1 VDEKSAEN
9 LHARSTGGVGT
20 ASLEMVLESTITS
33 VLQSQPSKSYL
44 YVRFQ
49 SRTFRSSDP
58 PGPRKLT
65 AFLPP
70 TWEQGHAGRLRVD
83 VPWISLGSKP
93 VDVYIEDV
101 HLTAGKKH
109 TLDEGT
115 PAPEKKPVTDPTGS
129 ELKSPESTPAG
140 DGSAVDGDPWHESFI
155 FRLAANIRVEINGIC
170 TSIYLPDGGRYGV
183 ALTCPHVRSL
193 LPH

>member
-1 VDEKSAEN
+1 
-9 LHARSTGGVGT
+9 
-20 ASLEMVLESTITS
+20 M
-33 VLQSQPSKSYL
+33 
-44 YVRFQ
+44 
-49 SRTFRSSDP
+49 
-58 PGPRKLT
+58 
-65 AFLPP
+65 
-70 TWEQGHAGRLRVD
+70 D

-115 PAPEKKPVTDPTGS
+115 PATEKKPVTDPTGS